1 MNRQNQDTGTIN
13 NINGDLNDLKLKL
26 ESIRESQP
34 NVYRLWKLYL
44 YKKEMEYN
52 RSVEECKIMLNEIE
66 NVTSVLSIRDLNS
79 LFCLRRINM

>member
-13 NINGDLNDLKLKL
+13 DINGDLNDLKLKL

-34 NVYRLWKLYL
+34 NLYRLWKLYL

-66 NVTSVLSIRDLNS
+66 NVTSVLSIRDLKS

>member
-66 NVTSVLSIRDLNS
+66 NVTSVLSIRDLKS